1 MNYYIIFGYIFIF
14 LSVLLATIICIDSMY
29 QNNFDVKTYYKLKRR
44 TFGIVKSIECDNGD
58 CMYNID
64 YILWNND
71 IKKTDKFYAPYEPK
85 IGEKVNILYNRINNK
100 EYAIII
106 EPKYTIIDYII
117 LCLLIIII
125 IILWIFLI
133 ITIIFSNNFN
143 KYLDIFYISF
153 TTIFL
158 LFIFNKYIYYKYSN
172 ELIKIIIL
180 LLIFFILIFN
190 YFIIIFY

>member
-1 MNYYIIFGYIFIF
+1 
-14 LSVLLATIICIDSMY
+14 MY
-29 QNNFDVKTYYKLKRR
+29 QNNFDVETYYKLKRR
-44 TFGIVKSIECDNGD
+44 TFGIVKSIDCDNGD

-64 YILWNND
+64 YILWNNN
-71 IKKTDKFYAPYEPK
+71 IKNTDKFYAPYELK

-100 EYAIII
+100 EYAMII

-125 IILWIFLI
+125 IIIWIFLI

-158 LFIFNKYIYYKYSN
+158 LFILNKYIYYKYSN

>member
-29 QNNFDVKTYYKLKRR
+29 QNNFDVETYYKLKRR
-44 TFGIVKSIECDNGD
+44 TTGIVKSIECDNGD

-64 YILWNND
+64 YILWNNN

-85 IGEKVNILYNRINNK
+85 IGEKVNIIYNRINNK
-100 EYAIII
+100 EYAMII

-133 ITIIFSNNFN
+133 
-143 KYLDIFYISF
+143 
-153 TTIFL
+153 
-158 LFIFNKYIYYKYSN
+158 
-172 ELIKIIIL
+172 
-180 LLIFFILIFN
+180 
-190 YFIIIFY
+190 